1 MAQQALP
8 PGTIQRRTFFGLLDA
23 DGWAAAFWKA
33 LFWFILILFL
43 LGYLPDRA
51 YYFTVQPAVALGEN
65 VISPINF
72 CDGAN
77 ESLPC
82 PAPRGAMIPWQASP
96 ADLALP
102 AARTQAGAFQEGTQL
117 FVVGGT
123 VAGKATDSVVVTTTT
138 SDGNFG
144 AWKDGPA
151 LPAPRTDFAIAS
163 FNGTPYVIG
172 GLDADGKATD
182 TVFVG
187 DIESGNLAGW
197 KADDAMKLATPLS
210 GAAAVATGTGLWLI
224 GGKTDTGLSATVYR
238 SILDNTVKPAALLP
252 FVAEPQLVLR
262 DGSGAPAPRVH
273 ASALST
279 GSQIFLI
286 GGEGPQGV
294 SDQLFLLTLDAIG
307 EPSVDSQGR
316 VIGWGQS
323 VGASSLPAPRTQFG
337 GFVANGALYV
347 PGGYG
352 SDGKPTNTVY
362 WTVPDATSGQ
372 ISEWDRLDQTDLAQP
387 LAQEVSAVAGS
398 FALLI
403 GGQGAS
409 AAETGA
415 YRANLAPAAPFF
427 RLGLIGAT
435 IPGLSVKGG
444 VGAQLGYVMA
454 GIVGGTNF
462 ILLIIAGVLYTRPDA
477 TRRLLERLSR
487 GRYRAPR
494 GDEYFGD

>member
-8 PGTIQRRTFFGLLDA
+8 PGTTQRRSFFGLLDA
-23 DGWAAAFWKA
+23 DGWPAAFWKA
-33 LFWFILILFL
+33 LFWFILILFM

-51 YYFTVQPAVALGEN
+51 YYFTVEPALDIGEN
-65 VISPINF
+65 VLSPINF
-72 CDGAN
+72 CDGSN

-96 ADLALP
+96 TSLALP
-102 AARTQAGAFQEGTQL
+102 APRTQAGTFQSGTQL
-117 FVVGGT
+117 YVVGGL
-123 VAGKATDSVVVTTTT
+123 VAGKATDSVLVTTTT

-144 AWKDGPA
+144 AWQDGPA

-172 GLDADGKATD
+172 GLDADGKPTS
-182 TVFVG
+182 TVYVG
-187 DIESGNLAGW
+187 DIQGGDLAGW
-197 KADDAMKLATPLS
+197 KASDSLALPTPLS
-210 GAAAVATGTGLWLI
+210 GAAAVATGTGLWLV
-224 GGKTDTGLSATVYR
+224 GGKTPNGLSATVYR
-238 SILDNTVKPAALLP
+238 AVLDSTVKPAVLRAFTEQP
-252 FVAEPQLVLR
+252 ALVLR
-262 DGSGAPAPRVH
+262 DGSGNAAPRQH
-273 ASALST
+273 AAALST

-286 GGEGPQGV
+286 GGEDPQGV
-294 SDQLFLLTLDAIG
+294 SDQIFLLTLNAIG

-323 VGASSLPAPRTQFG
+323 VGASSLPAPRTEFA

-347 PGGYG
+347 PGGFG
-352 SDGKPTNTVY
+352 VDGKPTSTVY
-362 WTVPDATSGQ
+362 WTVPAATTGQ
-372 ISEWDRLDQTDLAQP
+372 IDQWNHLDQTDLPQPVAQ
-387 LAQEVSAVAGS
+387 ASGAVAGS

-403 GGQGAS
+403 GGQGTTNAQ
-409 AAETGA
+409 AGA
-415 YRANLAPAAPFF
+415 YRASLAPAAPFF
-427 RLGLIGAT
+427 RLGLIGMT

-462 ILLIIAGVLYTRPDA
+462 ILLIAVGVLYTRPEA
-477 TRRLLERLSR
+477 SRRLLERLSR